1 MFCVDLR
8 TNSGLLRISVPY
20 VTAVYSSVFTARYDL
35 NLAVEFMSMLA
46 CTGHVVAQAV
56 SRRPATTEARVRS
69 RTSPSEICDVQNGPS
84 TGPSSGTSR
93 LRCQCHP
100 TSAPCVLFL
109 QEKQTGEAWEHQKGI
124 SSRIFGRMARILGR
138 MAHILG
144 RMARIVGRMAHIL
157 GRLARI
163 EGRMA
168 HILDRMARIVGRMA
182 HILGR
187 MARRVGRM
195 AHICVEWLALWVEWL
210 TYWVEW
216 LA

>member
-1 MFCVDLR
+1 VFCVDLR

-69 RTSPSEICDVQNGPS
+69 RTSPSEICDEQSGLS

-93 LRCQCHP
+93 LRCQCHS

-109 QEKQTGEAWEHQKGI
+109 QEKQTGEAWEPQKGI
-124 SSRIFGRMARILGR
+124 SSQIFGRMARKVGRMACIVGRVARVLGRMACIVGR

-144 RMARIVGRMAHIL
+144 RMARIVGRMAHIML
-157 GRLARI
+157 QLC
-163 EGRMA
+163 
-168 HILDRMARIVGRMA
+168 LLNLYCLFKDVFQ
-182 HILGR
+182 
-187 MARRVGRM
+187 
-195 AHICVEWLALWVEWL
+195 C
-210 TYWVEW
+210 
-216 LA
+216 